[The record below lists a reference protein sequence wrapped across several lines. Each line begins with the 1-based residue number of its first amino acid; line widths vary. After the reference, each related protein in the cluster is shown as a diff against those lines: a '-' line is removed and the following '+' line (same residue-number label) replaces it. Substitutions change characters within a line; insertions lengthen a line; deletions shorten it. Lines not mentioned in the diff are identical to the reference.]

1 MKFDNYIK
9 DNRDKKINIYFDIDG
24 VIAEYDVGNFDYN
37 TIRPM
42 KSSIKRIE
50 ELIKQNNINVELLS
64 ICKNN
69 KVVEEK
75 YVWLKEYMPFFNLDK
90 ANLISKE
97 EYPDISSQELK
108 SKYLKEHTNS
118 VDINIL
124 VDDDPS
130 IIKHVTKNND
140 NIKVFHVSSIVD

>member
-9 DNRDKKINIYFDIDG
+9 DYRDKKINIYFDIDG